1 MDMASPECAYT
12 GGNVQPLGRW
22 AMNALLSVGIL
33 VPYLLKFLT
42 FDIIGCGDSDKTVSA
57 TATMF
62 SIIYVFAV
70 TKAIEPFVCTK
81 SSDGEWK
88 SSLNPKLTCSFDTN
102 WMILASA
109 GAFLCFVFIVVYNA
123 YLYRQLK
130 HVDEDGQHEETKAA
144 AEKLFD
150 KILPHDSSAGETI
163 SPDDIIQAL
172 KSNKALGRELHKR
185 LGLPERAD
193 GHEDE
198 ILQIVQDMDTH
209 HSGSVDRNEFVHFFA
224 MRLMRAWR
232 KKFGF
237 IIMKYKKDWQL
248 WELCINLRK
257 FLTVAALLLLAF
269 DTSAQIIV
277 MALIV
282 LLFMILSVMCDDD
295 GSFKVPCTTTSILEW
310 EQRGPYR
317 RKSSNIL
324 EFRLMLLQ
332 LLQLVSIYVRET
344 TNLMR
349 GHYSAVLLTLLGLGV
364 RAN

>member
-1 MDMASPECAYT
+1 M
-12 GGNVQPLGRW
+12 
-22 AMNALLSVGIL
+22 
-33 VPYLLKFLT
+33 
-42 FDIIGCGDSDKTVSA
+42 
-57 TATMF
+57 
-62 SIIYVFAV
+62 
-70 TKAIEPFVCTK
+70 
-81 SSDGEWK
+81 
-88 SSLNPKLTCSFDTN
+88 DTN
-102 WMILASA
+102 
-109 GAFLCFVFIVVYNA
+109 
-123 YLYRQLK
+123 
-130 HVDEDGQHEETKAA
+130 
-144 AEKLFD
+144 
-150 KILPHDSSAGETI
+150 
-163 SPDDIIQAL
+163 
-172 KSNKALGRELHKR
+172 
-185 LGLPERAD
+185 
-193 GHEDE
+193 
-198 ILQIVQDMDTH
+198 
-209 HSGSVDRNEFVHFFA
+209 HSGSVDRDEFVHFFA

-257 FLTVAALLLLAF
+257 FLTVAALLFLAF

-344 TNLMR
+344 TNLVR

>member
-12 GGNVQPLGRW
+12 GGKLHLWLRW
-22 AMNALLSVGIL
+22 AINAVLSVGIL

-62 SIIYVFAV
+62 SIVYVFAV

-88 SSLNPKLTCSFDTN
+88 SSLNPNITCLDTS
-102 WMILASA
+102 WTILASA

-144 AEKLFD
+144 ADKLFD
-150 KILPHDSSAGETI
+150 KIRSCNSSAGETI
-163 SPDDIIQAL
+163 SPNDIIQAL
-172 KSNKALGRELHKR
+172 KSNKALGRELHEK

-344 TNLMR
+344 TNLMN

>member
-12 GGNVQPLGRW
+12 GGRLLPWGRW
-22 AMNALLSVGIL
+22 AINAALSVGIL

-62 SIIYVFAV
+62 SIIYVFAI

-81 SSDGEWK
+81 SGDGEWK
-88 SSLNPKLTCSFDTN
+88 SSLDGESTCLGTIYT
-102 WMILASA
+102 ILAIA
-109 GAFLCFVFIVVYNA
+109 GSFLCFAFIVVYNA

-163 SPDDIIQAL
+163 SPEDIIQVL
-172 KSNKALGRELHKR
+172 KRNKALGRELHEK
-185 LGLPERAD
+185 LGLSERAD

-198 ILQIVQDMDTH
+198 ILQIFQDMDTH

-349 GHYSAVLLTLLGLGV
+349 GHYSAILLTLLGLGV